1 MPDTSWMV
9 QDVTFIQSYLSRL
22 LLQSFS
28 RVCRTHVNT
37 VESPMNFGLGLQLP
51 IVLTIELIMR

>member
-1 MPDTSWMV
+1 MV

-28 RVCRTHVNT
+28 RVCRTHVNA

-51 IVLTIELIMR
+51 IVLTIELIVR